1 MRSESED
8 LGLPLASVRAKCTLI
23 AQSQSHAAPRLV
35 SQLSHT
41 HGLSVLAHLRQHRYY
56 TQHQHGA
63 GCQALGSC
71 SNLGAV
77 IREEGVK
84 ASAHATSTAEIAA
97 TRSAAMKETFL
108 RKKKRE
114 DPRTGTVNGGREST
128 LYAAYQPKLSIRTRP
143 QRDQRASGSCPANTC
158 NVTGS
163 HNLCVF
169 DGRPATFQPRSALA
183 A

>member
-23 AQSQSHAAPRLV
+23 AQSQSHAAPMLV

-97 TRSAAMKETFL
+97 TRSAAMKETST
-108 RKKKRE
+108 KKTK
-114 DPRTGTVNGGREST
+114 
-128 LYAAYQPKLSIRTRP
+128 PKIHEP
-143 QRDQRASGSCPANTC
+143 
-158 NVTGS
+158 
-163 HNLCVF
+163 
-169 DGRPATFQPRSALA
+169 
-183 A
+183 

>member
-1 MRSESED
+1 LHSRSHTRHPGSF
-8 LGLPLASVRAKCTLI
+8 
-23 AQSQSHAAPRLV
+23 
-35 SQLSHT
+35 SHT

-63 GCQALGSC
+63 GCQSLGSC
-71 SNLGAV
+71 SNLGAI

-97 TRSAAMKETFL
+97 TRSAAMKETST
-108 RKKKRE
+108 KKTKRE
-114 DPRTGTVNGGREST
+114 DPRTVIGSWIFAFRQWRKREYA
-128 LYAAYQPKLSIRTRP
+128 YAAYQPKLSIRTRP
-143 QRDQRASGSCPANTC
+143 QREQRASGSCPANTC